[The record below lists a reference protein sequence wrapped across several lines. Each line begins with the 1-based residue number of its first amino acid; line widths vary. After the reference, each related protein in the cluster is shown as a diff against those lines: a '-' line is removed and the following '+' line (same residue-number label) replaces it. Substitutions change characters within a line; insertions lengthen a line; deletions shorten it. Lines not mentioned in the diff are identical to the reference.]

1 MILGV
6 ETEAEIDGVLPFPAA
21 TGQGVRIA
29 VIDSGVFPDHPH
41 IGGRIAGGAA
51 FQSGVAVDSGWV
63 DQLGHG
69 TAVTAAI
76 REKAPEAELHAVK
89 VFHDAL
95 RTSAAT
101 LIRAV
106 DWCIAAKM
114 DLANLSLGSTNP
126 AHAELFAEAAERAS
140 RAGLV
145 LVAAREANSEPCY
158 PGCLPSVINVGLDW
172 ECPRHQVHAAAAGG
186 DPVIYASGYP
196 RSAPGVPRARNLY
209 GISFAVAN
217 VTGVLAR
224 GLSAHAP
231 EGRDRLAWA
240 KDLLASA

>member
-6 ETEAEIDGVLPFPAA
+6 ATEADADGDLPFPCAS
-21 TGQGVRIA
+21 GRGVRVA

-41 IGGRIAGGAA
+41 IGGGIGGGAA
-51 FQSGVAVDSGWV
+51 FQGGAEIDGGWL

-101 LIRAV
+101 LIRAI

-114 DLANLSLGSTNP
+114 DLANLSLGSANP
-126 AHAELFAEAAERAS
+126 AHSELFAEAGDRAA

-145 LVAAREANSEPCY
+145 LVAAREANGEPCY
-158 PGCLPSVINVGLDW
+158 PGCLPSVISVGLDW
-172 ECPRHQVHAAAAGG
+172 DCPRHRVHAAQANG
-186 DPVIYASGYP
+186 DAVIYASGYP

-209 GISFAVAN
+209 GVSFAVAN

-224 GLSAHAP
+224 GLAAHPP
-231 EGRDRLAWA
+231 EGPDRLGWA